1 METMYQKY
9 AHLLVNYCLEVKKGE
24 RLAVRSTYLAE
35 PLLQAIS
42 EAVYKAGGQV
52 EFLVSFQE
60 QDSIYYEFAEDK
72 QLDYFSPFVS
82 YALENFECYLFIQ
95 SPFNLNSLQGADKI
109 KVARAKKARQ
119 PTMNIYSKRTA
130 TRDLKRSLCVFPCNA
145 LAQMAGMSLSNYQ
158 DFVFKACKLDAED
171 PIAEWIKVR
180 KQQQA
185 IVDHLNQSNQVKYRN
200 NLGTDISFSTKGRTW
215 INSDGQTNMPSGEVY
230 TSPVENSVNGV
241 VHFNMPSIYMSQEV
255 RDVTLEVK
263 DGEVIRWNAQS
274 GQQVLDEVFAL
285 PGAKVFGE
293 AAIGTNYSIKT
304 ITKNTLFDEKMGGTV
319 HMALGQSYLQ
329 TGGKNQSPVHWD
341 LITEMRDGGEIWTDD
356 ELIYKNGEFLIG
368 V

>member
-1 METMYQKY
+1 MENMYQKY
-9 AHLLVNYCLEVKKGE
+9 AHLLVNYCLEMKKGD
-24 RLAVRSTYLAE
+24 RLAVSSSYLAE
-35 PLLQAIS
+35 PLLQALS
-42 EAVYKAGGQV
+42 EAVYKVGGQV
-52 EFLVSFQE
+52 EFLLTFQE
-60 QDSIYYEFAEDK
+60 QEKIYFDNAREEQF
-72 QLDYFSPFVS
+72 DYVSPFLS
-82 YALENFECYLFIQ
+82 HAMENFECYLRIQ
-95 SPFNLNSLQGADKI
+95 SPFNLNNLQGADKT
-109 KVARAKKARQ
+109 KVARAKKAKQ

-145 LAQMAGMSLSNYQ
+145 LAQMAGMTLSNYQ

-171 PIAEWIKVR
+171 PIAEWMKVR
-180 KQQQA
+180 KKQQA
-185 IVDHLNQSNQVKYRN
+185 IVDHLNKSDQIKYIN
-200 NLGTDISFSTKGRTW
+200 NNGTDISFSTIGRTW

-263 DGEVIRWNAQS
+263 DGEVIRWNAKS
-274 GQQVLDEVFAL
+274 GQNVLDEVFLL
-285 PGAKVFGE
+285 PGSKVFGE
-293 AAIGTNYSIKT
+293 AAIGTNYSIQT

-341 LITEMRDGGEIWTDD
+341 LITEMRDGGEIWTDG
-356 ELIYKNGEFLIG
+356 ELIYKNGNFLIN
-368 V
+368 